1 MKSFCIL
8 LLLLFP
14 FMTYSQLV
22 WVETELFD
30 DRGGWINET
39 QFVDQMGSPY
49 LMAHGLGQSVKDAHT
64 MVEFPET
71 GEYHFWLRTKD
82 WIPTDMEGPG
92 KFRILI
98 NNIPYGPL
106 FGADGITVRV
116 QRYTGMMG
124 EVVGLAAYL

>member
-1 MKSFCIL
+1 
-8 LLLLFP
+8 
-14 FMTYSQLV
+14 MTYSQLV